1 MLNKDT
7 LRELIKEIST
17 VKEIQVQ
24 DIPEIDLY
32 MDQVT
37 TFMDNKLGGLKRDKK
52 DKILSKTMINN
63 YSKAG
68 ILMPSK
74 KKRYS
79 RQHMMLLII
88 IYNLKQILSIND
100 IELLF
105 APLLEK
111 NQTMT
116 EKMLIEEIYSIYL
129 ELEKDNSFSFGDIF
143 DYQLKSVEE
152 YTKEFDNEDREI
164 LEWLLLVI
172 LLVNEANNYKR
183 LAEKIIDKYFKN
195 N

>member
-1 MLNKDT
+1 MFSKDT
-7 LRELIKEIST
+7 LQELMEEIST

-37 TFMDNKLGGLKRDKK
+37 TFMDNKLGSLKRDKK
-52 DKILSKTMINN
+52 DKILTKTMINN

-79 RQHMMLLII
+79 RQHMILLII
-88 IYNLKQILSIND
+88 IYKLKQILSIND

-111 NQTMT
+111 NQKMT
-116 EKMLIEEIYSIYL
+116 DKMLIEEIYSIYL
-129 ELEKDNSFSFGDIF
+129 EIEKDKSYTYEDIL
-143 DYQLKSVEE
+143 DYQLNSI
-152 YTKEFDNEDREI
+152 KEHTGESKNEDREL
-164 LEWLLLVI
+164 LEWFLLVM
-172 LLVNEANNYKR
+172 LLVNEANNHKR

-195 N
+195 D

>member
-1 MLNKDT
+1 MFGKDT
-7 LRELIKEIST
+7 LRELLKEIST
-17 VKEIQVQ
+17 VQEIQVQ

-37 TFMDNKLGGLKRDKK
+37 TFMDNKLGSLKRDKK
-52 DKILSKTMINN
+52 DKILTKTMINN

-79 RQHMMLLII
+79 REHMILLII
-88 IYNLKQILSIND
+88 IYKLKQIISIND

-111 NQTMT
+111 GQNKSDKT
-116 EKMLIEEIYSIYL
+116 LIGEIYSIYL
-129 ELEKDNSFSFGDIF
+129 EIENDKSFSGEDIF
-143 DYQLKSVEE
+143 AYQLKSIEE
-152 YTKEFDNEDREI
+152 YTKEFDTEDRED
-164 LEWLLLVI
+164 LEWFLLVM
-172 LLVNEANNYKR
+172 LLVNEANNHKR
-183 LAEKIIDKYFKN
+183 LAERIIDKYFKKA
-195 N
+195 